1 MLKELTI
8 RNFAIIEDLD
18 ILFQPGLV
26 VLTGETGAGK
36 SIILDALGSVLGSRV
51 DTDVVRKG
59 ADRASVEAVF
69 SLTDDAPE
77 DLIDLLENEGLMD
90 EPDELTMSREIR
102 LEGRSI
108 ARVNGRSVSLS
119 LQAEIGAYLVDLHG
133 QSEHLSL
140 LKVRQHLA
148 LLDRF
153 AGAEDLLAVYQEDY
167 RYFKE
172 LENEQK
178 ALLELQRNAHDRL
191 DMLRYQIQELEAAK
205 LKIGEEEGLRQ
216 ERNRLANAESL
227 HSLTQQS
234 LSALDEGSPESPAVT
249 DLLGQAVHCLM
260 ELTRVDPSMTELANQ
275 ADQALSAIAD
285 LAYQLRGYQ
294 EGIEYNPQRLDQIE
308 ERLNT
313 LSLMK
318 RKYGGTV
325 EAAIEHL
332 ETNRYEISKVSNIE
346 EQIEQV
352 NNKITEIKQLM
363 AGKAQKLSQNRKIA
377 AVKLSKGVETNLN
390 ALAMKNARF
399 SVTQIHHE
407 VPGGLLVDGRIL
419 QFDAT
424 GIDKVEFLVETNPG
438 EGFKPL
444 AKTASG
450 GETSRLMLAIKHV
463 LTQAD
468 QIPTLVFDEI
478 DQGIGGRVGAIVGE
492 LLWHLGREHQ
502 VLCVTHLPQ
511 LAAYADHHLVVSK
524 TQADGRT
531 STQVTPVSG
540 STLKSELAAMIGST
554 SEASMQ
560 SAQELIELAS
570 AFKSKIV

>member
-332 ETNRYEISKVSNIE
+332 ETNRYEISKVSSIE

-407 VPGGLLVDGRIL
+407 VPEGLLVGGRTL

-438 EGFKPL
+438 EGFKPSQRQPR
-444 AKTASG
+444 A
-450 GETSRLMLAIKHV
+450 
-463 LTQAD
+463 
-468 QIPTLVFDEI
+468 
-478 DQGIGGRVGAIVGE
+478 GRPPG
-492 LLWHLGREHQ
+492 
-502 VLCVTHLPQ
+502 
-511 LAAYADHHLVVSK
+511 
-524 TQADGRT
+524 
-531 STQVTPVSG
+531 
-540 STLKSELAAMIGST
+540 
-554 SEASMQ
+554 
-560 SAQELIELAS
+560 
-570 AFKSKIV
+570 